1 MKKIEMKKLALLG
14 IAAGVLTGT
23 QATIQAAE
31 NENSINLEHVIAKPK
46 CKAHGGCGGLT
57 ASRDVPPADEESLDD
72 AEEVKVP
79 KNAKDQETLVFSLE
93 PVSEAEV

>member
-1 MKKIEMKKLALLG
+1 MKKIEMKQLALLG

-23 QATIQAAE
+23 QATVEATE

-57 ASRDVPPADEESLDD
+57 ASRDVPAADEGQTDD
-72 AEEVKVP
+72 AEEFKVP
-79 KNAKDQETLVFSLE
+79 KNAKDQETLV
-93 PVSEAEV
+93 